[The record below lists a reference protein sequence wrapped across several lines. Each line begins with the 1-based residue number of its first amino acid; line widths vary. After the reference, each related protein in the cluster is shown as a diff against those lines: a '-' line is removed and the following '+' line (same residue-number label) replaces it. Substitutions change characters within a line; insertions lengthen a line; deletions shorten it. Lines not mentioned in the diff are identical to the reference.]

1 MRFQVHLPACGI
13 NKIEAIPP
21 TLFLQKQG
29 NAIAE
34 AKRPSGSHKD
44 NALGFKK
51 ILKATN

>member
-1 MRFQVHLPACGI
+1 MQFPARGI
-13 NKIEAIPP
+13 NKIEAISP

-34 AKRPSGSHKD
+34 AKRPSRPHND

-51 ILKATN
+51 FLKATN